1 MKKFI
6 LPLIMLL
13 ITGLSVGQAIA
24 QVSSAPAAHPAQV
37 APPRVTPPSVYR
49 HHVYRRPAQAPVV
62 TAPGIV
68 ADSVQKEQIADPS
81 LKGQYGLL
89 LARSK
94 TYYGFKL
101 INPARLASFYQSVA
115 DSIKKERA
123 GNKATRV
130 KLAEQTKTIASLNDQ
145 IKGKENSLASSNS
158 RIDEITFLGIS
169 FEKSTYNTMV
179 WAIIV
184 LLALALAIVII
195 RSAKNIHEA
204 KYRTGLYEEISQ
216 EYQAYKSKANEKEK
230 KLARELQDE
239 RNKLDEY
246 KNRGI

>member
-6 LPLIMLL
+6 LPLIILL
-13 ITGLSVGQAIA
+13 ITGLTVGQAIA
-24 QVSSAPAAHPAQV
+24 QVSSVPAHPPQST
-37 APPRVTPPSVYR
+37 PPRVYR
-49 HHVYRRPAQAPVV
+49 PHAYRRPVQVPPAAV
-62 TAPGIV
+62 PGV
-68 ADSVQKEQIADPS
+68 AADSVQKEQITDPS
-81 LKGQYGLL
+81 LKGQYEFLV
-89 LARSK
+89 ARSK
-94 TYYGFKL
+94 SYYGFKL
-101 INPARLASFYQSVA
+101 INPSRLASFYRSAA

-123 GNKATRV
+123 GSKATRI

-145 IKGKENSLASSNS
+145 IKGKESSLASSNS
-158 RIDEITFLGIS
+158 RIDEISFLGIS
-169 FEKSTYNTMV
+169 FNKSTYNTMV
-179 WAIIV
+179 WAIII

-246 KNRGI
+246 KSRGI